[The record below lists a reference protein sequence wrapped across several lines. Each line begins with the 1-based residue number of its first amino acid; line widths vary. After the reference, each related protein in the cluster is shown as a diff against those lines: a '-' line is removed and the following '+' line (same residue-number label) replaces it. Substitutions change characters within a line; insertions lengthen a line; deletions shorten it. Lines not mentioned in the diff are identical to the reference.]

1 MTRRKVYRLG
11 DLQLKIMKILW
22 ERGEATVG
30 QVFEDVTKKSDR
42 AYTTISTMLRK
53 MEARELITHR
63 SEGRTFIYRAKVA
76 AATVSRSMAD
86 RLVEGM
92 FEGSLA
98 EAVNHLLTTREV
110 SRDELA
116 KLERLIAETKKRKS
130 RQP

>member
-1 MTRRKVYRLG
+1 MTQRKVYRLG

-22 ERGEATVG
+22 ERGEANAG
-30 QVFEDVTKKSDR
+30 QVFHDVSKESDL

-53 MEARELITHR
+53 MEARGLIAHR
-63 SEGRTFIYRAKVA
+63 SEGRTFIYRPKVS
-76 AATVSRSMAD
+76 AATVSRSMSD
-86 RLVEGM
+86 HLVEGM

-110 SRDELA
+110 SRDELT
-116 KLERLIAETKKRKS
+116 KLERLIAETKRRKS